1 MTIEL
6 VEFGWRNILGI
17 IAGGLANFILGG
29 LWYMILFS
37 KRWIEAT
44 GRNPEDFKDASPGGG
59 MLLTLGGCIV
69 TTAVVALVFWWAGG
83 STPLDGIIVGVILG
97 AGVAAMEGM
106 KTAVY
111 NFDDRVRPWM
121 LFSING
127 SYAVCGITLSG
138 LVYGLIA

>member
-6 VEFGWRNILGI
+6 VEFGWRNFLGI
-17 IAGGLANFILGG
+17 LAGGLANFILGG
-29 LWYMILFS
+29 LWYMMLFS

-44 GRNPEDFKDASPGGG
+44 GRTPDDFKDASPGAG

-69 TTAVVALVFWWAGG
+69 TTAVLALVFGWAGG
-83 STPLDGIIVGVILG
+83 VTLLDGIIVGIILG

-111 NFDDRVRPWM
+111 NFDERVKPWM
-121 LFSING
+121 LYSVNG
-127 SYAVCGITLSG
+127 SYAVFGHALAG
-138 LVYGLIA
+138 LVYALVI